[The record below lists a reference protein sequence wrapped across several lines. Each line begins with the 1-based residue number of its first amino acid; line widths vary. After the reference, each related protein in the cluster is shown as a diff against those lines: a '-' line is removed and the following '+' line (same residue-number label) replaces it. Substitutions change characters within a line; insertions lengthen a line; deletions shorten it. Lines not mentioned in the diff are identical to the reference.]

1 MLFESFYAYPQ
12 NSLASERGIVG
23 INAEVSKFALLRYQI
38 PEFLEKLRIIYGC
51 CSALRINR

>member
-23 INAEVSKFALLRYQI
+23 INAEISKFALLRYQI
-38 PEFLEKLRIIYGC
+38 PEFLEKLRIH
-51 CSALRINR
+51 LWLL